1 MGMISNNVK
10 NTKYLNIMSSN
21 LIGSFKKHY
30 HEHTFINESDMN
42 PILILLSVLGEILKK
57 GI

>member
-1 MGMISNNVK
+1 MISNNVK
-10 NTKYLNIMSSN
+10 NTKYLNMMSSN